1 MTRSARRAVPPPANA
16 RPLDGTGHGPKRA
29 PASAIAAHGAVSPA
43 DRWLHASLV
52 AVWLGTAAVSAIE
65 ADGQSVTLLSD
76 AGLHDPT
83 WQALL
88 IWGGIAADVLVGLW
102 LAWRPGR
109 ASGIAALSL
118 MTAMTVAATVLQPA
132 LWLHPLG
139 PLLKNLPIAALLVHF
154 MQRHPT
160 DPERGAS

>member
-1 MTRSARRAVPPPANA
+1 M
-16 RPLDGTGHGPKRA
+16 
-29 PASAIAAHGAVSPA
+29 
-43 DRWLHASLV
+43 V

-65 ADGQSVTLLSD
+65 ADGQSVTLLAD
-76 AGLHDPT
+76 AGLHDPR

-88 IWGGIAADVLVGLW
+88 IWGGIAADVVVGLW

-118 MTAMTVAATVLQPA
+118 MTAMTVAATVLQPT

-154 MQRHPT
+154 MQRHH
-160 DPERGAS
+160 DHPERGAS